1 MTSSAGDPALL
12 ASAREHLLEELT
24 QLGVEHL
31 APLSAVEVA
40 PATSP
45 APEPAAAV
53 PTAAPA
59 EAATETLEQIAA
71 DVAACRACELCDSR
85 TRPVPGDGSPSAR
98 VVFVGEAPGAEE
110 DLQGLPFVGPAGQL
124 LTKIIEAGMGLRRS
138 EVYIANILKCRPP
151 GNRDP
156 QPQEKAACTPF
167 LQRQLKSL
175 QPELII
181 CLGRHAA
188 NYLLGSDQ
196 SMGAMRGKLH
206 ESALGIPILATYHP
220 AYLLRTPTAKV
231 DCWQDIQIA
240 MKHLGLSRPGA
251 AH

>member
-1 MTSSAGDPALL
+1 MAQDPGNPSLL
-12 ASAREHLLEELT
+12 ASAREYLLEELA

-31 APLSAVEVA
+31 APVPQLASA
-40 PATSP
+40 SP
-45 APEPAAAV
+45 TPTPCEP
-53 PTAAPA
+53 
-59 EAATETLEQIAA
+59 LEQIAA
-71 DVAACRACELCDSR
+71 EISQCRQCELCNTR
-85 TRPVPGDGSPSAR
+85 TNTVPGDGSQEAR

-124 LTKIIEAGMGLRRS
+124 LTKIIEAGMGLKR
-138 EVYIANILKCRPP
+138 EQVYICNILKCRPP

-156 QPQEKAACTPF
+156 LPAEKSACTPF

-175 QPELII
+175 QPQLII

-188 NYLLGSDQ
+188 NYLLGSDE
-196 SMGAMRGKLH
+196 SMSRMRGKLH
-206 ESALGIPILATYHP
+206 ESAMGIPILATYHP
-220 AYLLRTPTAKV
+220 AYLLRTPAAKV

-240 MKHLGLSRPGA
+240 MKHLGLTRPGA

>member
-1 MTSSAGDPALL
+1 MTPATGDPSLL
-12 ASAREHLLEELT
+12 ASAREFLLEELA

-31 APLSAVEVA
+31 TPQRVDG
-40 PATSP
+40 
-45 APEPAAAV
+45 
-53 PTAAPA
+53 AAP
-59 EAATETLEQIAA
+59 TESLQQIAA
-71 DVAACRACELCDSR
+71 DVAACHQCELASSR
-85 TRPVPGDGSPSAR
+85 TKTVPGHGSAQAR
-98 VVFVGEAPGAEE
+98 VVFIGEAPGAEE

-124 LTKIIEAGMGLRRS
+124 LTKIIESGMGLRRS
-138 EVYIANILKCRPP
+138 EVFIANILKCRPP

-156 QPQEKAACTPF
+156 LPQEKTACTPF

-188 NYLLGSDQ
+188 NYLLGGEQTMS
-196 SMGAMRGKLH
+196 AMRGKLH
-206 ESALGIPILATYHP
+206 DSALGIPILATYHP
-220 AYLLRTPTAKV
+220 AYLLRSPAAKV

>member
-1 MTSSAGDPALL
+1 MMPPAAVNPALL
-12 ASAREHLLEELT
+12 ASAREYLLEELE

-31 APLSAVEVA
+31 APLPPSA
-40 PATSP
+40 PAVATVDAPAAPVKSP
-45 APEPAAAV
+45 AAPVDSPEP
-53 PTAAPA
+53 
-59 EAATETLEQIAA
+59 LEQIAA
-71 DVAACRACELCDSR
+71 EIAACQACKLHSTR
-85 TRPVPGDGSPSAR
+85 TKVVPGDGSPTAR
-98 VVFVGEAPGAEE
+98 VVFIGEAPGAEE

-124 LTKIIEAGMGLRRS
+124 LTKIIESGMGLRRS

-156 QPQEKAACTPF
+156 LPGEKAACTPL

-175 QPELII
+175 QPELIV

-196 SMGAMRGKLH
+196 SMSAMRGRLH
-206 ESALGIPILATYHP
+206 DSALGIPILATYHP
-220 AYLLRTPTAKV
+220 AYLLRTPAAKV

-240 MKHLGLSRPGA
+240 MKHLGLTRPGA